1 MKQFWKSGNIDIDF
15 HCDIIKNVCLSYV
28 LHERISSFH
37 IDSIMDFQMNEIA
50 SRPLFT
56 VSFKNTIYDSGMWLS
71 SRACTVETPSV
82 NDAFDFLDS
91 YKNAADDIIGTA
103 RQLESLTMHC
113 VAYVSLDLIDSSS
126 DTRRAAARAA
136 RRNGFNGIEDLTE
149 LGLGS
154 PYSTEYGKS
163 SGETAMHQMAV
174 SFNLTTKLP
183 VLDEEGNFIGMTVER
198 QDEEYACDTASSIAS
213 LIKANAEQVQSVY
226 HADGGHGL
234 VDAGF
239 ILWQLDL
246 PTMSYMP
253 VGGQAY

>member
-1 MKQFWKSGNIDIDF
+1 
-15 HCDIIKNVCLSYV
+15 
-28 LHERISSFH
+28 
-37 IDSIMDFQMNEIA
+37 MDAIV
-50 SRPLFT
+50 SRSLFT

-71 SRACTVETPSV
+71 SRKCIVETPSV

-91 YKNAADDIIGTA
+91 YKHAADDIIGTA
-103 RQLESLTMHC
+103 RQLESTTMHC
-113 VAYVSLDLIDSSS
+113 VADVSLDLIDGSP

-136 RRNGFNGIEDLTE
+136 RRSGFKGIEDLME
-149 LGLGS
+149 LGLCS
-154 PYSTEYGKS
+154 SYTAEYGKN

-183 VLDEEGNFIGMTVER
+183 VIDDDGNFIGITIER

-213 LIKANAEQVQSVY
+213 LVKENAEQVQTVY
-226 HADGGHGL
+226 RADGGNGL

>member
-1 MKQFWKSGNIDIDF
+1 MRNMYIYIHTQLPFKQFWKSGNIDIDF

-50 SRPLFT
+50 
-56 VSFKNTIYDSGMWLS
+56 

-154 PYSTEYGKS
+154 SYSTEYGKS